1 MKRPSTP
8 ISPFIEA
15 SHINYILSFN
25 TLFNEIKT
33 SLVTQFQALAVAYF
47 RKQQTEKRVSQ
58 NLQAVGLGS
67 KGSTRA
73 LRSELRGPLA
83 AFQCHFL
90 TPQRQ
95 SQPSCKGKSGFP
107 LVGWRSGD
115 YLGARVFW
123 RTHLYYS
130 FLDIW
135 GGRRDGEG
143 PAAQPQ
149 GSPGT
154 SPHSEQ

>member
-33 SLVTQFQALAVAYF
+33 SLVTQFQALSVAYF
-47 RKQQTEKRVSQ
+47 RKQQTEKQVSQ

-73 LRSELRGPLA
+73 PRSELREAPWL
-83 AFQCHFL
+83 HFSAIFL
-90 TPQRQ
+90 PHRDRA
-95 SQPSCKGKSGFP
+95 SHP
-107 LVGWRSGD
+107 
-115 YLGARVFW
+115 AR
-123 RTHLYYS
+123 
-130 FLDIW
+130 
-135 GGRRDGEG
+135 GN
-143 PAAQPQ
+143 
-149 GSPGT
+149 
-154 SPHSEQ
+154 